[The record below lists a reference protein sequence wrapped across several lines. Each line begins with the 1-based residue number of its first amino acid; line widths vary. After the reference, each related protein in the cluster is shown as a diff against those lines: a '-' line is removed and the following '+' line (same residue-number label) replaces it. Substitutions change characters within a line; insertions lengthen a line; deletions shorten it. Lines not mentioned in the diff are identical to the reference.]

1 VTVFP
6 VVLAF
11 VVGLC
16 LSGCSGTTLILL
28 PDESGKVGA
37 ITVKTQDDLRVIDK
51 AYHSVIAKE
60 GSSRLSETQAMSEAQ
75 VNEEYAGL
83 LKAQPAKPSSF
94 ILYFV
99 SGSSDLVK
107 ESQAIIPKVI
117 DQIKAQMPTEISII
131 GHTDTTGSDNS
142 NDKLSLKRARAIEK
156 ILKDSVPSLH
166 GVDVFFF
173 GSKDLL
179 VPTPPNIDEPRNRRV
194 EILAL

>member
-1 VTVFP
+1 MTAFSA
-6 VVLAF
+6 VLAF

-37 ITVKTQDDLRVIDK
+37 ITVKTQGDFRVIGK

-60 GSSRLSETQAMSEAQ
+60 GASRLSETQALSEAQ
-75 VNEEYAGL
+75 VNQEYADL

-99 SGSSDLVK
+99 SGSSELVK
-107 ESQAIIPKVI
+107 ESQAIIHRVI
-117 DQIKAQMPTEISII
+117 DRIKARMPTEVSII
-131 GHTDTTGSDNS
+131 GHTDTTGSDNL

-156 ILKDSVPSLH
+156 ILKDSMPSLH
-166 GVDVFFF
+166 EVDVRFF
-173 GSKDLL
+173 GSKNLL
-179 VPTPPNIDEPRNRRV
+179 VPTPPNVHELRNRRV
-194 EILAL
+194 EILVL